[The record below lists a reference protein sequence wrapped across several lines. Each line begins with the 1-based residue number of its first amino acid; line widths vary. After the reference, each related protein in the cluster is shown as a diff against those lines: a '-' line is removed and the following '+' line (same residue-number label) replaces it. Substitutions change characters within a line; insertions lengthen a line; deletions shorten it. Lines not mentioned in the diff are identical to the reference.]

1 MSIFRDCDTCGH
13 DFRDADDSPCA
24 SADDVETGCTGW
36 VPSGAMEVALWKRKA
51 REMAKDARWWRRR
64 RERQLSHIDR
74 AKEEVALQRH
84 RGLRHWAKWVKRGE
98 EIAELRAELEA
109 RAEVITGLQAALV
122 EMRETNAQLRAVI
135 AFAALVKMGDA
146 KLAPPVPDSWVEYVA
161 SQPIIVELENSDQ
174 LYIEAFD
181 AAGWKLPEPTP

>member
-109 RAEVITGLQAALV
+109 RAEVIASLQRSLESKRIALANKRAQVAALANKNADLQAV
-122 EMRETNAQLRAVI
+122 INRLRAGDELR
-135 AFAALVKMGDA
+135 AKVK
-146 KLAPPVPDSWVEYVA
+146 P
-161 SQPIIVELENSDQ
+161 
-174 LYIEAFD
+174 
-181 AAGWKLPEPTP
+181 

>member
-109 RAEVITGLQAALV
+109 RAEVITGLQRSLESKRRALDNKRSQVAALAN
-122 EMRETNAQLRAVI
+122 ENAELHAVINRLRAGDELR
-135 AFAALVKMGDA
+135 AKVK
-146 KLAPPVPDSWVEYVA
+146 P
-161 SQPIIVELENSDQ
+161 
-174 LYIEAFD
+174 
-181 AAGWKLPEPTP
+181 

>member
-122 EMRETNAQLRAVI
+122 EMRERQKSDTDESSTGYAHLDMIVTAHNRGHV
-135 AFAALVKMGDA
+135 
-146 KLAPPVPDSWVEYVA
+146 
-161 SQPIIVELENSDQ
+161 SQRMID
-174 LYIEAFD
+174 D
-181 AAGWKLPEPTP
+181 AAAWLDENERMPEPTP